1 MFANRNVDEDAIVT
15 SAVVAT
21 SKAARC
27 IPGSIL
33 QTIAERSN
41 QSKLD
46 ENLFYSV
53 RIIHNFYSIC
63 RESTYTMFSRFIST
77 TARRSAGVARKC
89 LDWSFHFG
97 FVLPPLSFVCPLPL
111 LSALLFPFP
120 SQKFCPIHPLLLRT
134 HGHRTAANDTQ
145 RGILLNLWACSHP
158 ALFSRST
165 MHTQVRPLV
174 TWPQRLHSGPLL
186 PSLQWLLHSL
196 A

>member
-1 MFANRNVDEDAIVT
+1 
-15 SAVVAT
+15 
-21 SKAARC
+21 
-27 IPGSIL
+27 
-33 QTIAERSN
+33 
-41 QSKLD
+41 
-46 ENLFYSV
+46 
-53 RIIHNFYSIC
+53 
-63 RESTYTMFSRFIST
+63 MFSRFIST

-165 MHTQVRPLV
+165 IAHTGSTTRNMA
-174 TWPQRLHSGPLL
+174 TASAQRTPVAIAPMAAAFAGLGASALAYYNSVSSGPAHVSRTAIACTLVFLL
-186 PSLQWLLHSL
+186 ARGLEFVL
-196 A
+196 